1 MLHFQVDEPPEE
13 LRITHRMLDKLLK
26 VPFIFSS
33 QYLCPHVL
41 QISGDVSGFD
51 CILVDDMVSVSFYN
65 FHFWEL
71 PLNTMKDYL
80 FTG

>member
-51 CILVDDMVSVSFYN
+51 CILVDDMVSV
-65 FHFWEL
+65 L
-71 PLNTMKDYL
+71 I
-80 FTG
+80 